1 MVGNVS
7 RLRSTWTVA
16 GILAALLATPLAAQT
31 VAITNAKLVIGD
43 GSAPIERGTVVIV
56 DGRVASAGAGAAVP
70 AGAKVID
77 AEGKWVSPGLV
88 AGFTRLGIIE
98 VDGVSQTDDSS
109 ANKSDFS
116 AALDVAPAVN
126 PKATPIAINRAEG
139 ITRAVVAPET
149 GKTIFAGQGAVID
162 LGADADAVM
171 RPRAFQFVEFGE
183 DAARTAGG
191 SRPAAYA
198 MFRDALLEARA
209 FGRNP
214 VQTGGMITDGMLTK
228 LDAAALAP
236 MVEGRVPML
245 VHVERASDILAML
258 DLKREF
264 PALKIVLVGASE
276 AWMVAPQI
284 AAAKVPVLA
293 SALADLPASFEALA
307 ATQSN
312 IGRLQAAGVVVGI
325 GMINDD
331 EARQAR
337 LIKQYA
343 GNLVALT
350 RVPGASG
357 LDWGQAFAAIS
368 SRPAEALG
376 MDGEIGSLRP
386 GRRGD
391 VVIWDG
397 DPLELSSAPLMVM
410 VDGVEQPLANRQT
423 KLRDRYMSPTEGALP
438 KAYER

>member
-1 MVGNVS
+1 MK
-7 RLRSTWTVA
+7 RLA
-16 GILAALLATPLAAQT
+16 LFIALLGTTPLAAQT
-31 VAITNAKLVIGD
+31 VAITHAKLVIGD
-43 GSAPIERGTVVIV
+43 GSAPVDDGTVVIAG
-56 DGRVASAGAGAAVP
+56 GRVTAAGRGVAVP

-88 AGFTRLGIIE
+88 AGFTRMGVVE
-98 VDGVSQTDDSS
+98 VDGVRETNDAGAGQ
-109 ANKSDFS
+109 SDFS
-116 AALDVAPAVN
+116 AALDISLAVN
-126 PKATPIAINRAEG
+126 PRATPIAVSRAEG
-139 ITRAVVAPET
+139 ITRAVVAPDT
-149 GKTIFAGQGAVID
+149 GKTIFGGQGAIID
-162 LGADADAVM
+162 LGADPQAVM
-171 RPRAFQFVEFGE
+171 APRAFQFVEFGE
-183 DAARTAGG
+183 SAAATAGG
-191 SRPAAYA
+191 SRPAAFA
-198 MFRDALLEARA
+198 MFRNALLEAKA
-209 FGRNP
+209 FVGKP
-214 VQTGGMITDGMLTK
+214 QTGGRVTDGMLTK

-236 MVEGRVPML
+236 MVAGRVPML
-245 VHVERASDILAML
+245 VHVERAADIVQVL
-258 DLKREF
+258 DLTREF
-264 PALKIVLVGASE
+264 PALKLVLVGATE

-293 SALADLPASFEALA
+293 SALADLPSSFEALA

-312 IGRLQAAGVVVGI
+312 IGRLAAEGVTVGI

-357 LDWGQAFAAIS
+357 LDWGHAFATIS
-368 SRPAEALG
+368 SGPARALG
-376 MDGEIGSLRP
+376 LDGEIGSLRA

-397 DPLELSSAPLMVM
+397 DPLELSSAPLLVM
-410 VDGVEQPLANRQT
+410 IDGVEQPLATRPT
-423 KLRDRYMSPTEGALP
+423 KLRDRYAVPQEGALP